1 MEINASQRIL
11 QKSTNPYNVVHGEA
25 ISVRSGLIY
34 YFLENFMI
42 SLMAKIRQEHQSIA
56 EKVAELSLETREFLS
71 VTTAKRQEQAE
82 KQAQEL
88 QAFYKD
94 LQETSQQ
101 FLSETAQARI
111 AQAEKQA
118 QELLAF
124 HKELQETSQQF
135 LSATADARTA
145 QAKEQKESLLKF
157 RQDLFVSIF
166 G

>member
-1 MEINASQRIL
+1 
-11 QKSTNPYNVVHGEA
+11 
-25 ISVRSGLIY
+25 
-34 YFLENFMI
+34 MI

-111 AQAEKQA
+111 AQA
-118 QELLAF
+118 
-124 HKELQETSQQF
+124 
-135 LSATADARTA
+135 
-145 QAKEQKESLLKF
+145 
-157 RQDLFVSIF
+157 
-166 G
+166 